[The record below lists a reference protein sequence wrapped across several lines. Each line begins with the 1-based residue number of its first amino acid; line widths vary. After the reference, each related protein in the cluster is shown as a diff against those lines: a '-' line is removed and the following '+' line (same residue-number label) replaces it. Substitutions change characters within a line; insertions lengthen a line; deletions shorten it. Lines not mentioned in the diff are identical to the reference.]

1 MHLTSF
7 DEFKDLA
14 QRGTFVPVYKE
25 IVADMLTPVSA
36 FLKIAENSDYA
47 FLLESVEGGEQI
59 ARYSFLGKDPF
70 LILRASGGKTI
81 IDRAGQRSESDK
93 PFVATL
99 RELMA
104 GFHAPFVPGL
114 PRFTGGAVG
123 YLGYDAAAWFEPVTL
138 QPVSEDSDDAGFML
152 FDTVLAFDHVRHR
165 ILIIANARITGDE
178 NLESLYQFACAR
190 IEFAERELERALSRS
205 TVRGGQ
211 AIEVTSNVSRDEFE
225 RMVRTAKEYIA
236 AGDIYQVVLSQR
248 FETALN
254 ADPFTVYRALRHVN
268 PSPYMYFLK
277 VGDRSIVGA
286 SPEMLVRAEGR
297 RVQTHPIAGTR
308 PRGKTEEEDTRL
320 AEELKRN
327 EKERAEHVMLVDLGR
342 NDLGRVSAYGTVRV
356 PTYMTIERYSHV
368 MLVDLGRNDVGR
380 VCEYGSVRVPQF
392 MGLERFSHVMHLT
405 SIVEG
410 KLDDRHDRLDAL
422 VACFPAG
429 TVSGAP
435 KVRAMEI
442 IAELES
448 SRRGVYA
455 GAVGYVDFAGNLDF
469 CITIRTVVIEN
480 GRAYV
485 QAGAGIVADSNPSAE
500 YEETRDKAR
509 AVIRALELAQA
520 GL

>member
-1 MHLTSF
+1 MRITSF

-14 QRGTFVPVYKE
+14 QRGTFVPVCKE

-36 FLKIAENSDYA
+36 FLKVAEHSDYA
-47 FLLESVEGGEQI
+47 FLLESVEGGEQV

-70 LILRASGGKTI
+70 LILRSRGGKTI
-81 IDRAGQRSESDK
+81 VDRAGETSESEK
-93 PFVATL
+93 PFIATL

-104 GFHAPFVPGL
+104 GFHSPFVPGL

-138 QPVSEDSDDAGFML
+138 QGAEAPGDDAGFML

-178 NLESLYQFACAR
+178 DLESLYQFACAR
-190 IEFAERELERALSRS
+190 IEFVERELERPLSKPPRAS
-205 TVRGGQ
+205 ADDV
-211 AIEVTSNVSRDEFE
+211 AVTSNVSKEEFE
-225 RMVRTAKEYIA
+225 SMVRTAKEYIA
-236 AGDIYQVVLSQR
+236 AGDVYQVVLSQR
-248 FETALN
+248 FETAIG

-268 PSPYMYFLK
+268 PSPYMYFLHL
-277 VGDRSIVGA
+277 GDRSIVGS
-286 SPEMLVRAEGR
+286 SPEMLVRVEGR
-297 RVQTHPIAGTR
+297 KVQTHPIAGTR
-308 PRGKTEEEDTRL
+308 PRGRTEEEDVRL
-320 AEELKRN
+320 ADELKRN

-342 NDLGRVSAYGTVRV
+342 NDVGRVAAYGSVRV
-356 PTYMTIERYSHV
+356 PTYMALERYSHV
-368 MLVDLGRNDVGR
+368 MHLV
-380 VCEYGSVRVPQF
+380 SV
-392 MGLERFSHVMHLT
+392 
-405 SIVEG
+405 VEG
-410 KLDDRHDRLDAL
+410 KLDEEHDRLDAL

-442 IAELES
+442 IAELENR
-448 SRRGVYA
+448 RRGVYA
-455 GAVGYVDFAGNLDF
+455 GAVGYLDFAGNLDF
-469 CITIRTVVIEN
+469 CITIRTVLIEG

-485 QAGAGIVADSNPSAE
+485 QAGAGIVADSNPAAE